1 MVTGISQREGIFLS
15 FLPRREFVKV
25 TSVVAMSVFNTVT

>member
-1 MVTGISQREGIFLS
+1 MVTGISQREGISLS
-15 FLPRREFVKV
+15 FLRRRGFVKV